1 MPYTTDAKAGMTVAP
16 HGLAAETGLSVL
28 RDGGNAAEAA
38 IAMAAALAVLYPHM
52 TGLGG
57 DSFWLLAGAGGPVT
71 AVDASGRSGAGVD
84 PAAYRSAFS
93 QMPHRGPWAAN
104 TVAGTVSGWQAAFEH
119 SRRHWRG
126 RLSRARLLAD
136 AVHFARGGCPVS
148 ASQARSAQSKRD
160 ELMAQP
166 GFKGAYGDANAGATQ
181 YQPALA
187 STLER
192 LAAAGFDDFYRGGLA
207 AALAAKLTELGSPL
221 RIEDLRDHRATV
233 GAPLQLHLSGRLP
246 PGTVYT
252 TAPPSQGLA
261 TLLILGLFDRA
272 GSKLAEADAAWVHFL
287 VEATK
292 SAFRT
297 RDELIC
303 DPAYMDP
310 IDLHTLLSP
319 DSLDRRVG
327 HIDRSRASPWPAAA
341 AGGDTTWFG
350 VIDGNGRA
358 VSCIQSIYHEFGS
371 GVVLNDTGI
380 CWQNRGASFNLDP
393 RHRHALAAKR
403 KPLHTLCPSLAR
415 LRDGRTLVFGT
426 MGGDGQPQTQAAI
439 LTRHLAFDMPLQA
452 AVDAPRWVLGRTW
465 GEAADTLKLE
475 ARFDPRLVG
484 ALAER
489 GHAVELVAA
498 YDEMMG
504 HAGIL
509 ARDRR
514 GVLAGAADPRS
525 DGAVAAF

>member
-1 MPYTTDAKAGMTVAP
+1 MPSTTDAKAGMTVAP
-16 HGLAAETGLSVL
+16 HALAAETGLSVL

-57 DSFWLLAGAGGPVT
+57 DSFWLLAGAHGPVT
-71 AVDASGRSGAGVD
+71 AVDASGRTGARVD
-84 PAAYRSAFS
+84 PAVYRGAFS

-119 SRRHWRG
+119 SRSQWAG
-126 RLSRARLLAD
+126 RLPRTRLLAD
-136 AVHFARGGCPVS
+136 AIHYARDGCLVS
-148 ASQARSAQSKRD
+148 ASQARSTESKRD

-166 GFKGAYGDANAGATQ
+166 GFKATYGDAHAGATQ
-181 YQPALA
+181 YQPTLA

-192 LAAAGFDDFYRGGLA
+192 LAAAGFDDFYRGELA
-207 AALAAKLTELGSPL
+207 AALASELMELDSPL
-221 RIEDLRDHRATV
+221 RLEDLHEHRAV
-233 GAPLQLHLSGRLP
+233 IGAPLQLHLSGRLP

-272 GSKLAEADAAWVHFL
+272 GSQLAGADVEWVHFL

-297 RDELIC
+297 RDELLC
-303 DPAYMDP
+303 DPAYMDS
-310 IDLHTLLSP
+310 IDLHALLSP
-319 DSLDRRVG
+319 AALDRRAG
-327 HIDRSRASPWPAAA
+327 HIDPSRASPWPAAA
-341 AGGDTTWFG
+341 EGGDTTWLG
-350 VIDGNGRA
+350 VIDGDGRA

-380 CWQNRGASFNLDP
+380 CWQNRGASFSLDAG
-393 RHRHALAAKR
+393 HRRTLAAKR
-403 KPLHTLCPSLAR
+403 KPFHTLCPSLAR
-415 LRDGRTLVFGT
+415 LRNGRTLVFGT

-465 GEAADTLKLE
+465 GEGAETLKLE
-475 ARFDPRLVG
+475 ARFDPQLVR
-484 ALAER
+484 ALTER
-489 GHAVELVAA
+489 GHAVELVAP

-504 HAGIL
+504 HAGIV

-514 GVLAGAADPRS
+514 GLFAGAADPRS
-525 DGAVAAF
+525 DGAVASL

>member
-16 HGLAAETGLSVL
+16 HALAAESGLSVL

-38 IAMAAALAVLYPHM
+38 IAMAASLAVLYPHM

-57 DSFWLLAGAGGPVT
+57 DSFWLLAGADGPVM
-71 AVDASGRSGAGVD
+71 AVDASGRTGAGVD

-104 TVAGTVSGWQAAFEH
+104 TVAGTVSGWQAAYAH
-119 SRRHWRG
+119 SRSQWSG
-126 RLSRARLLAD
+126 RLPRTRLLAD
-136 AVHFARGGCPVS
+136 AIDYARGGCVVS
-148 ASQARSAQSKRD
+148 ASQARSTQRKRD
-160 ELMAQP
+160 ELLAQP
-166 GFKGAYGDANAGATQ
+166 GFEAAFGDAPAGAAQ
-181 YQPALA
+181 YQPVLA

-192 LAAAGFDDFYRGGLA
+192 LAEAGFDDFYRGELA
-207 AALAAKLTELGSPL
+207 AALAAELMRLGSPL
-221 RIEDLRDHRATV
+221 RLDDLREHRAAV
-233 GAPLQLHLSGRLP
+233 GIPLQLHLSGRLP
-246 PGTVYT
+246 PGTVFT

-261 TLLILGLFDRA
+261 TLLILGQFDRA
-272 GSKLAEADAAWVHFL
+272 GARLAAADVDWVHFL

-297 RDELIC
+297 RDDLLC
-303 DPAYMDP
+303 DPAYMGS
-310 IDLHTLLSP
+310 IDLHALLSP
-319 DSLDRRVG
+319 ASLDRRAG
-327 HIDRSRASPWPAAA
+327 RIDPARASPWPAAP

-350 VIDGNGRA
+350 VIDGGGRA

-380 CWQNRGASFNLDP
+380 CWQNRGASFSLDP
-393 RHRHALAAKR
+393 GHRRALAAKR

-415 LRDGRTLVFGT
+415 LGDGRTLVFGT

-439 LTRHLAFDMPLQA
+439 LTRHLAFNMPLQA
-452 AVDAPRWVLGRTW
+452 AIDAPRWVLGRTW
-465 GEAADTLKLE
+465 GEGADTLKLE
-475 ARFDPRLVG
+475 ARFDQRLVR

-489 GHAVELVAA
+489 GHAVELVAE

-504 HAGIL
+504 HAGIV
-509 ARDRR
+509 ARDRH
-514 GVLAGAADPRS
+514 GVLSGAADPRS
-525 DGAVAAF
+525 DGAVAAL